1 MGRSGLEC
9 RWRRGRRGR
18 RAHPAASRAQ
28 LPMEGCGGEWFGV
41 PVPHLFLFVGAVH
54 PNCRHYTS
62 SVRVHRHVT
71 GAPPRNG
78 YSAPVLVVVAGDV
91 GVFCLGH
98 FVGSL
103 WRLMLWFLRNVA
115 RNSPTCISNVEIT
128 SLEFCGFLDTYEK
141 LGYPNYVRLLVDEA
155 PKANS
160 CVRSS
165 SHDTVHDP
173 RDASNTT
180 PTPHNAK
187 SRKPGRSSAI
197 SQSMWPRRSDG
208 SRRVREP
215 SRRATTLT
223 RSWPSRRSRHREWGP
238 CSGRETWALRGAAAG
253 T

>member
-1 MGRSGLEC
+1 
-9 RWRRGRRGR
+9 
-18 RAHPAASRAQ
+18 
-28 LPMEGCGGEWFGV
+28 MEGCGGEWFGV
-41 PVPHLFLFVGAVH
+41 PVPRLFLCVGAVH
-54 PNCRHYTS
+54 PNCRHYTP

-71 GAPPRNG
+71 GAPP
-78 YSAPVLVVVAGDV
+78 P
-91 GVFCLGH
+91 C
-98 FVGSL
+98 L
-103 WRLMLWFLRNVA
+103 WRLSGLWGSSGLALSSAWGTSWCLMLWFLRNVA
-115 RNSPTCISNVEIT
+115 RNSPTCISNIEIA
-128 SLEFCGFLDTYEK
+128 SLEFCGFLDTYKK
-141 LGYPNYVRLLVDEA
+141 LGYTNYVRLLVDEA
-155 PKANS
+155 PQANS

-165 SHDTVHDP
+165 SHDTAHDP
-173 RDASNTT
+173 RDASTTT

-187 SRKPGRSSAI
+187 SRKTGRSSAI

>member
-1 MGRSGLEC
+1 M
-9 RWRRGRRGR
+9 
-18 RAHPAASRAQ
+18 
-28 LPMEGCGGEWFGV
+28 
-41 PVPHLFLFVGAVH
+41 HLF
-54 PNCRHYTS
+54 CS
-62 SVRVHRHVT
+62 

-78 YSAPVLVVVAGDV
+78 CSAPYRVQRPRACGGCGGCRGCGGLLGL
-91 GVFCLGH
+91 GCLLCLSCLLGLSSAW
-98 FVGSL
+98 GLL

-128 SLEFCGFLDTYEK
+128 PLEFCGFLDTYEK

-173 RDASNTT
+173 RDASTTT

-187 SRKPGRSSAI
+187 SRKTGRSSAT
-197 SQSMWPRRSDG
+197 SRSMWPPPSDG

-238 CSGRETWALRGAAAG
+238 CSGRETWALRGVAAG

>member
-1 MGRSGLEC
+1 MGRSGPEC
-9 RWRRGRRGR
+9 RWRRGR

-28 LPMEGCGGEWFGV
+28 LRMEGCGGEWFGV
-41 PVPHLFLFVGAVH
+41 PVPRLFLCVGALH
-54 PNCRHYTS
+54 PIRRQCTS

-78 YSAPVLVVVAGDV
+78 CSAPVLVAVVAAV
-91 GVFCLGH
+91 GVVGVFWACVVFCLGH
-98 FVGSL
+98 FVVPL

-173 RDASNTT
+173 RDASTTT

-187 SRKPGRSSAI
+187 SP
-197 SQSMWPRRSDG
+197 
-208 SRRVREP
+208 
-215 SRRATTLT
+215 
-223 RSWPSRRSRHREWGP
+223 
-238 CSGRETWALRGAAAG
+238 
-253 T
+253 

>member
-1 MGRSGLEC
+1 MN
-9 RWRRGRRGR
+9 
-18 RAHPAASRAQ
+18 
-28 LPMEGCGGEWFGV
+28 
-41 PVPHLFLFVGAVH
+41 VGALH
-54 PNCRHYTS
+54 PIRRQCTS

-71 GAPPRNG
+71 GAPPHNG
-78 YSAPVLVVVAGDV
+78 CSAPHRVHRPRACGSCGGCRGCGLSSAWA
-91 GVFCLGH
+91 VFR
-98 FVGSL
+98 VGSL

-115 RNSPTCISNVEIT
+115 RNSPTCISNIEIA

-155 PKANS
+155 PQANS

-165 SHDTVHDP
+165 SHDTAHDP
-173 RDASNTT
+173 RDASTTT

-187 SRKPGRSSAI
+187 SRKTGRSSAI
-197 SQSMWPRRSDG
+197 LQSMWPRRSDG

-223 RSWPSRRSRHREWGP
+223 RSWPSRRTRHREWGP